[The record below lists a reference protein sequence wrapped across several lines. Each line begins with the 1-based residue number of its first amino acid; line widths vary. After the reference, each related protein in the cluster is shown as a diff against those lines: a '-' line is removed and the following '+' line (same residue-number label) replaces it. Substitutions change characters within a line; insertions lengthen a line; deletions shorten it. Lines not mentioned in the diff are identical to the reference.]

1 MKTFFG
7 NLKPVNTVT
16 HGKATFDLP
25 ILYHRDDAFALY
37 FRADY
42 EKVKAVM
49 PSDKLHPVIL
59 PGNKAVVAIGAFNYI
74 DTSIGPYG
82 EVAVALPAVFG
93 KKISAFNGILPALM
107 ESRYP
112 GFGLVVMH
120 LPVTR
125 VEARDAGRGEW
136 GYTKFIA
143 DMHFSISPEY
153 LECRMLEGDG
163 HILDMRVKRKGFY
176 LRDKK
181 PLTTFSVKNGDLIK
195 TVIPQT
201 AAKRVALMTGGS
213 GVELGDHP
221 VAESIRNLG
230 ISSRPFMSVYYPER
244 AAILPSGTVI
254 EKGVRPLD
262 GHRGEDRKAVHSCEY
277 PGSAQ
282 PLAVKLPV

>member
-1 MKTFFG
+1 MQS
-7 NLKPVNTVT
+7 VT

-37 FRADY
+37 FTANY

-49 PSDKLHPVIL
+49 PSNKLHPVVL
-59 PGNKAVVAIGAFNYI
+59 PGGKAIAAIGAFNYI

-82 EVAVALPAVFG
+82 EIAIALPAVFG
-93 KKISAFNGILPALM
+93 KQVTAAKGLLAALM
-107 ESRYP
+107 ESGYP
-112 GFGLVVMH
+112 GFGVVVMH

-143 DMHFSISPEY
+143 DMHFSITPEHM
-153 LECRMLEGDG
+153 ECRMLEGHE
-163 HILDMRVKRKGFY
+163 HILDMRVKRRGFY

-181 PLTTFSVKNGDLIK
+181 PLTTFSVKSNDLIK

-201 AAKRVALMTGGS
+201 ATKRVSLMPNGS
-213 GVELGDHP
+213 YVKLGNHP
-221 VAESIRNLG
+221 VASSIRELG
-230 ISSRPFMSVYYPER
+230 ISPRPFMSVYYPER
-244 AAILPSGTVI
+244 PAILPSGTII

-262 GHRGEDRKAVHSCEY
+262 GYLGKDRRADHTIAY
-277 PGSAQ
+277 PDG
-282 PLAVKLPV
+282 V

>member
-1 MKTFFG
+1 MQTFFG
-7 NLKPVNTVT
+7 DSKPVNTVT
-16 HGKATFDLP
+16 HGEATFDLP
-25 ILYHRDDAFALY
+25 ILYYRDDVFALY
-37 FRADY
+37 FTADY

-59 PGNKAVVAIGAFNYI
+59 PGNKAIVAIYAFNYI

-93 KKISAFNGILPALM
+93 KKITVFNGILPALM
-107 ESRYP
+107 ESGYP
-112 GFGLVVMH
+112 GFGVVVMH

-143 DMHFSISPEY
+143 DMHFAISPEY
-153 LECRMLEGDG
+153 LECQMLEGDA

-201 AAKRVALMTGGS
+201 AAKRVSLMTGGS
-213 GVELGDHP
+213 RVKLGDHP
-221 VAESIRNLG
+221 VAESIRSLG
-230 ISSRPFMSVYYPER
+230 IYCP
-244 AAILPSGTVI
+244 
-254 EKGVRPLD
+254 
-262 GHRGEDRKAVHSCEY
+262 AVDFI
-277 PGSAQ
+277 P
-282 PLAVKLPV
+282 

>member
-7 NLKPVNTVT
+7 DSKPVNNVT

-37 FRADY
+37 FTAKY
-42 EKVKAVM
+42 EKVKAAM

-59 PGNKAVVAIGAFNYI
+59 PGKKAVVAIGAFNYI

-82 EVAVALPAVFG
+82 EVAVALPAVFE
-93 KKISAFNGILPALM
+93 KKITSFNGILPAIM
-107 ESRYP
+107 ESGYP
-112 GFGLVVMH
+112 GFGVVIMH

-153 LECRMLEGDG
+153 LECRLLEGDG
-163 HILDMRVKRKGFY
+163 HILDMRVERKGFY
-176 LRDKK
+176 LKDKK

-195 TVIPQT
+195 TIIPQK
-201 AAKRVALMTGGS
+201 AAKRVSLITGGS
-213 GVELGDHP
+213 RLKLGDHP
-221 VAESIRNLG
+221 VAESIRSLG

-244 AAILPSGTVI
+244 AAILPSGTVS
-254 EKGVRPLD
+254 EKGVSPLE
-262 GHRGEDRKAVHSCEY
+262 GHLGEDRTAVHRIAY
-277 PGSAQ
+277 P
-282 PLAVKLPV
+282 V

>member
-1 MKTFFG
+1 MKAFFG
-7 NLKPVNTVT
+7 NSKPVNTVT

-37 FRADY
+37 FTAKY

-49 PSDKLHPVIL
+49 PSDNLHPVIL
-59 PGNKAVVAIGAFNYI
+59 PGNNAIVAIGAFNYI
-74 DTSIGPYG
+74 DTSIGSYG
-82 EVAVALPAVFG
+82 EVAVALPAVFE
-93 KKISAFNGILPALM
+93 KKITSFNGLLPALM

-112 GFGLVVMH
+112 GFGVLVMH

-143 DMHFSISPEY
+143 DMHFRISPEIMQ
-153 LECRMLEGDG
+153 CRLLEGDRV
-163 HILDMRVKRKGFY
+163 ILDMRMQRKGFY

-181 PLTTFSVKNGDLIK
+181 PLTIFSVKNGDLIK
-195 TVIPQT
+195 TVIPQI
-201 AAKRVALMTGGS
+201 AAKRVSFMTGNS
-213 GVELGDHP
+213 RLKLGDHP
-221 VAESIRNLG
+221 VADSIRSLG

-254 EKGVRPLD
+254 ESGVRPLE
-262 GHRGEDRKAVHSCEY
+262 GYRGSDREAVHSIEY
-277 PGSAQ
+277 P
-282 PLAVKLPV
+282 VD

>member
-7 NLKPVNTVT
+7 NSKSVNTVT

-37 FRADY
+37 FTANY

-49 PSDKLHPVIL
+49 PSDKLYPVVL
-59 PGNKAVVAIGAFNYI
+59 PGNRAVMGIGAFNYI
-74 DTSIGPYG
+74 DTSIGTYG
-82 EVAVALPAVFG
+82 EVAVALPAVFE
-93 KKISAFNGILPALM
+93 KKITPFNGFLPALM
-107 ESRYP
+107 EGGYP
-112 GFGLVVMH
+112 GFGVVIMH

-143 DMHFSISPEY
+143 DMHFSMSPEY
-153 LECRMLEGDG
+153 LDCRMLEGDK
-163 HILDMRVKRKGFY
+163 HILDIRVKRKGLY

-181 PLTTFSVKNGDLIK
+181 PLITFSVKDGDLIK
-195 TVIPQT
+195 TVIPQK
-201 AAKRVALMTGGS
+201 ASKRVSLMTGGS
-213 GVELGDHP
+213 HLRLGNHS

-244 AAILPSGTVI
+244 AAILPSGSII
-254 EKGVRPLD
+254 EKGVRPMEGYL
-262 GHRGEDRKAVHSCEY
+262 GKDREAVHSVVY
-277 PGSAQ
+277 PVEEQKRFNGEI
-282 PLAVKLPV
+282 